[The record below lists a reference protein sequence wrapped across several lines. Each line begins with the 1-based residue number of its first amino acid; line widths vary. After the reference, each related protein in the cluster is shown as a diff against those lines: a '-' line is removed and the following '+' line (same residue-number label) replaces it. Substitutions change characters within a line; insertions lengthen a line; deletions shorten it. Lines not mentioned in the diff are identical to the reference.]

1 MEKMYQM
8 TNVAL
13 ISVYNKDGLVEFA
26 KELTL
31 KYNFEIISTSSTY
44 NYLNENGIK
53 CIKIEDITG
62 FKEILEGKVKTLHPK
77 VHAGL
82 LADPKQI
89 DDLQCLNELNIKPIK
104 MAVVNL
110 YPFESISNESD
121 DIDELVKNIDIG
133 GVAIIRA
140 AAKNF
145 KNVTCVCCIDDYN
158 KVLEDLKNNN
168 GENSYNINK
177 QLATKA
183 FYETSRYDA
192 LISNKLSELFDDD
205 RYLNLN
211 IKKIKNLRYG
221 ENPHQNALLYELPF
235 FENKIADYE
244 ILNGK
249 ELSYNNYL
257 DMTYALNIASEFYD
271 VPCCAII
278 KHNIPCGV
286 ALGANSYEAY
296 QKALDCDPISAFGG
310 VVAFTK
316 NVDINTAKHLKELFL
331 EVIIASDF
339 DDDALELLRLKKNLR
354 LIKLNTKLEVYK
366 RIISKEIKITPFGT
380 LLQNHDLKELD
391 KETFKVVTK
400 TKPNSSDI
408 EDLIFAWKVVK
419 HVKSNAIVIA
429 KDFKT
434 LGISGGNTSR
444 VESCE
449 ISLNK
454 ACDGSKDAVMAS
466 DGFFP
471 AIDNIQFAAQGR
483 IKAIIQPGGSIKD
496 KDVIEQ
502 ADKYNIAMITTGIR
516 HFKH

>member
-1 MEKMYQM
+1 M
-8 TNVAL
+8 TNYAL
-13 ISVYNKDGLVEFA
+13 ISVWNKDGLVEFA
-26 KELTL
+26 RELVT
-31 KYNFEIISTSSTY
+31 KYNFKIVSTTSTAK
-44 NYLNENGIK
+44 YLCENNIECTK
-53 CIKIEDITG
+53 VEDITK
-62 FKEILEGKVKTLHPK
+62 FKEILNGKVKTLHPK
-77 VHAGL
+77 IHASL

-89 DDLQCLNELNIKPIK
+89 EDINQLDKLNIKPFQ

-110 YPFESISNESD
+110 YPFEEVSKQTE

-133 GVAIIRA
+133 GVAILRA
-140 AAKNF
+140 ASKNF
-145 KNVTCVCCIDDYN
+145 KNVTCVCDINDYD

-168 GENSYNINK
+168 GQNSYELNEK
-177 QLATKA
+177 LALKA
-183 FYETSRYDA
+183 FYNTAKYDS
-192 LISNKLSELFDDD
+192 IINTKLANVFDDNE
-205 RYLNLN
+205 YLNLN
-211 IKKIKNLRYG
+211 IKKLKELRYG
-221 ENPHQNALLYELPF
+221 ENPHQKATLYELPI
-235 FENKIADYE
+235 FENQIADYQ

-271 VPCCAII
+271 VPCCTIV

-286 ALGANSYEAY
+286 ALGASSLEAY

-310 VVAFTK
+310 IVAFTK
-316 NVDINTAKHLKELFL
+316 DVDINVAKHLKELFL
-331 EVIIASDF
+331 EVIIAPNF
-339 DDDALELLRLKKNLR
+339 DDDALELLQTKKNLR
-354 LIKLNTKLEVYK
+354 LIKLNTKFEIYK
-366 RIISKEIKITPFGT
+366 RIISKEIKITPFGA
-380 LLQNHDLKELD
+380 LVQSYDVKELD
-391 KETFKVVTK
+391 KDTFKVVTK
-400 TKPNSSDI
+400 TKPDKDVI
-408 EDLIFAWKVVK
+408 EDLIFAWKIAK

-454 ACDGSKDAVMAS
+454 ACDGAKDAVLAS

-471 AIDNIQFAAQGR
+471 AIDNIQYAAQGR

-496 KDVIEQ
+496 KDVIET
-502 ADKYNIAMITTGIR
+502 ADKYNIAMVTTGIR

>member
-1 MEKMYQM
+1 M
-8 TNVAL
+8 TNYAL
-13 ISVYNKDGLVEFA
+13 ISVWNKDGLVEFA
-26 KELTL
+26 KELVT
-31 KYNFEIISTSSTY
+31 KYNFKIVSTTSTAK
-44 NYLNENGIK
+44 YLCENNIECTK
-53 CIKIEDITG
+53 VEDITE
-62 FKEILEGKVKTLHPK
+62 FKEILNGKVKTLHPK
-77 VHAGL
+77 IHASL

-89 DDLQCLNELNIKPIK
+89 EDITQLNELNIEPFQ

-110 YPFESISNESD
+110 YPFEEVSKQTE

-133 GVAIIRA
+133 GVAILRA
-140 AAKNF
+140 ASKNF
-145 KNVTCVCCIDDYN
+145 KNVTCVCDINDYD

-168 GENSYNINK
+168 GQNSYELNEK
-177 QLATKA
+177 LALKA
-183 FYETSRYDA
+183 FYNTAKYDS
-192 LISNKLSELFDDD
+192 IINTKLANVFDDNE
-205 RYLNLN
+205 YLNLN
-211 IKKIKNLRYG
+211 IKKLKELRYG
-221 ENPHQNALLYELPF
+221 ENPHQKATLYELPI
-235 FENKIADYE
+235 FENQIADYQ

-271 VPCCAII
+271 VPCCTIV

-286 ALGANSYEAY
+286 ALGASSLEAY

-310 VVAFTK
+310 IVAFTK
-316 NVDINTAKHLKELFL
+316 DVDINVAKHLKELFL
-331 EVIIASDF
+331 EVIIAPNF
-339 DDDALELLRLKKNLR
+339 DDDALELLQTKKNLR
-354 LIKLNTKLEVYK
+354 LIKLNTKFEIYK

-380 LLQNHDLKELD
+380 LVQSYDVKELD
-391 KETFKVVTK
+391 KDTFKVVTK
-400 TKPNSSDI
+400 TKPDKDVI
-408 EDLIFAWKVVK
+408 EDLIFAWKIAK

-454 ACDGSKDAVMAS
+454 ACDGAKDAVLAS

-471 AIDNIQFAAQGR
+471 AIDNIQYAAQGR

-496 KDVIEQ
+496 KDVIET
-502 ADKYNIAMITTGIR
+502 ADKYNIAMVTTGIR

>member
-1 MEKMYQM
+1 M
-8 TNVAL
+8 TNYAL
-13 ISVYNKDGLVEFA
+13 ISVWNKDGLVEFA
-26 KELTL
+26 RELVT
-31 KYNFEIISTSSTY
+31 KYNFKIVSTTSTAK
-44 NYLNENGIK
+44 YLCENNIECTK
-53 CIKIEDITG
+53 VEDITK
-62 FKEILEGKVKTLHPK
+62 FKEILNGKVKTLHPK
-77 VHAGL
+77 IHASL

-89 DDLQCLNELNIKPIK
+89 EDINQLNELNIEPFQ

-110 YPFESISNESD
+110 YPFEEVSKQTE

-133 GVAIIRA
+133 GVAILRA
-140 AAKNF
+140 ASKNF
-145 KNVTCVCCIDDYN
+145 KNVTCVCDIKDYD

-168 GENSYNINK
+168 GQNSYELNEK
-177 QLATKA
+177 LALKA
-183 FYETSRYDA
+183 FYNTAKYDS
-192 LISNKLSELFDDD
+192 IINTKLANVFDDNE
-205 RYLNLN
+205 YLNLN
-211 IKKIKNLRYG
+211 IKKLKELRYG
-221 ENPHQNALLYELPF
+221 ENPHQKATLYELPI
-235 FENKIADYE
+235 FENQIADYQ

-271 VPCCAII
+271 VHCCTIV

-286 ALGANSYEAY
+286 ALGASSLEAY

-310 VVAFTK
+310 IVAFTK
-316 NVDINTAKHLKELFL
+316 DVDINVAKHLKELFL
-331 EVIIASDF
+331 EVIIAPNF
-339 DDDALELLRLKKNLR
+339 DDDALELLQTKKNLR
-354 LIKLNTKLEVYK
+354 LIKLNTKFEIYK

-380 LLQNHDLKELD
+380 LVQSYDVKELD
-391 KETFKVVTK
+391 KDTFKVVTK
-400 TKPNSSDI
+400 TKPDKDVI
-408 EDLIFAWKVVK
+408 EDLIFAWKIAK

-454 ACDGSKDAVMAS
+454 ACDGAKDAVLAS

-471 AIDNIQFAAQGR
+471 AIDNIQYAAQGR

-496 KDVIEQ
+496 KDVIET
-502 ADKYNIAMITTGIR
+502 ADKYNIAMVTTGIR

>member
-1 MEKMYQM
+1 M
-8 TNVAL
+8 TNYAL
-13 ISVYNKDGLVEFA
+13 ISVYNKDGLVEFVITLTA
-26 KELTL
+26 KYDFKIVSTTSTA
-31 KYNFEIISTSSTY
+31 KY
-44 NYLNENGIK
+44 LCENNIE
-53 CIKIEDITG
+53 CIKVEDITE
-62 FKEILEGKVKTLHPK
+62 FKEILSGKVKTLHPK
-77 VHAGL
+77 IHASL

-89 DDLQCLNELNIKPIK
+89 EDLTQLNELNIEPFQ

-110 YPFESISNESD
+110 YPFEEISKQTD

-145 KNVTCVCCIDDYN
+145 KNVTCVCDIKDYSE
-158 KVLEDLKNNN
+158 VLEDLQNNN
-168 GENSYNINK
+168 GQNSY
-177 QLATKA
+177 QLKEKLAIKA
-183 FYETSRYDA
+183 FYNTAKYDSIINA
-192 LISNKLSELFDDD
+192 KLSNVFDDD
-205 RYLNLN
+205 KYLNLN
-211 IKKIKNLRYG
+211 IKKIKELRYG
-221 ENPHQNALLYELPF
+221 ENPHQKADLYELPV
-235 FENKIADYE
+235 FENEIVDYE

-271 VPCCAII
+271 VHCCTIV

-286 ALGANSYEAY
+286 ALGASSLDAY

-310 VVAFTK
+310 IVAFTK
-316 NVDINTAKHLKELFL
+316 DIDINVAKHLKELFL
-331 EVIIASDF
+331 EVIVAPNF
-339 DDDALELLRLKKNLR
+339 DDDALELLQTKKNLR
-354 LIKLNTKLEVYK
+354 LIKLNTKYEVYK

-380 LLQNHDLKELD
+380 LVQNVDTKELD
-391 KETFKVVTK
+391 KDTFKVVTK
-400 TKPNSSDI
+400 TKPDSEVI
-408 EDLIFAWKVVK
+408 EDLIFAWKIAK

-449 ISLNK
+449 IALNK
-454 ACDGSKDAVMAS
+454 ACDGSKDAVLAS

-471 AIDNIQFAAQGR
+471 AIDNIQYAAQGR
-483 IKAIIQPGGSIKD
+483 IKAIVQPGGSIKD
-496 KDVIEQ
+496 KDVIET
-502 ADKYNIAMITTGIR
+502 ADKYNIAMITTSIR